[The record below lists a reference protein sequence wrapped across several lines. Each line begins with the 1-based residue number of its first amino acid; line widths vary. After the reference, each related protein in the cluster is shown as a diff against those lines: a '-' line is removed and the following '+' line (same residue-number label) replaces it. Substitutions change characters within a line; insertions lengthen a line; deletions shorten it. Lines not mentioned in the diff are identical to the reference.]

1 MSSDQAAMVN
11 RTVKTLEKA
20 LRYIDREPYRS
31 MASARLAGLIYGS
44 AMTDLHLSR
53 ESAIEALRTANQLAP
68 SRIGPVQYALGYTA
82 ASIPGFR
89 RLLKLTPLSPVRRG
103 LARKLGMLDS

>member
-1 MSSDQAAMVN
+1 MSSDTTAMVN

-44 AMTDLHLSR
+44 AMTDLRLSR
-53 ESAIEALRTANQLAP
+53 EKAIEAFRTATQLAP
-68 SRIGPVQYALGYTA
+68 SKIGPVQYAIGYMA

-89 RLLKLTPLSPVRRG
+89 RFLKLSPFSEARRSFG
-103 LARKLGMLDS
+103 RKMGMLDS